1 MLGNEKAAYILQEA
15 QHMALQSTSPEH
27 IIECCRTKYSKPFSV
42 IFHLQVILTFLS
54 KNGVKGKK
62 YLNRNIKHNC
72 DLTCFLRIS
81 TCYKTHYE
89 VLGVE
94 QNASQKEIK
103 EAYIKKGKE
112 VRRPE

>member
-1 MLGNEKAAYILQEA
+1 ML
-15 QHMALQSTSPEH
+15 
-27 IIECCRTKYSKPFSV
+27 
-42 IFHLQVILTFLS
+42 
-54 KNGVKGKK
+54 

-72 DLTCFLRIS
+72 DLKCFLIS

-112 VRRPE
+112 VRRPK

>member
-1 MLGNEKAAYILQEA
+1 M
-15 QHMALQSTSPEH
+15 
-27 IIECCRTKYSKPFSV
+27 F
-42 IFHLQVILTFLS
+42 FL
-54 KNGVKGKK
+54 
-62 YLNRNIKHNC
+62 
-72 DLTCFLRIS
+72 IS

-112 VRRPE
+112 VRRPKQL

>member
-15 QHMALQSTSPEH
+15 QHMALQSASPEH
-27 IIECCRTKYSKPFSV
+27 LIEYCRTKYSKPFSV
-42 IFHLQVILTFLS
+42 IFHLQVILTLLN
-54 KNGVKGKK
+54 KNIVKGK
-62 YLNRNIKHNC
+62 NRNIKHNC
-72 DLTCFLRIS
+72 DLKCFLIS

-112 VRRPE
+112 VTKPK

>member
-1 MLGNEKAAYILQEA
+1 MHCNEKAASILQEA
-15 QHMALQSTSPEH
+15 QPMALQSASPEH

-42 IFHLQVILTFLS
+42 IFNLQVILTLLN
-54 KNGVKGKK
+54 KNIVKGKML

-72 DLTCFLRIS
+72 DLKCFLIS

-112 VRRPE
+112 VRRPK